1 MAATAAQQS
10 DRPEAGGPSW
20 VLLVVYLLF
29 LLALL
34 IAFIV
39 IGAYAATA
47 PVPTPS

>member
-1 MAATAAQQS
+1 MAATAAQGS
-10 DRPEAGGPSW
+10 ERPEAGGPGW

-39 IGAYAATA
+39 IGAYVATA
-47 PVPTPS
+47 PVPSPS